1 MTDFAAVRIAY
12 GCTTNHYALPNHYA
26 FSTHHPYTDKPDIL
40 HDLDNNFTFILGG
53 IHAVKHTL
61 NQCQPPYP
69 IMYQYFAMDVKVD
82 ATRCCKIV
90 ILLVQLTLEEW
101 GCNKRK
107 HGGITPHNISTA
119 LDILRMCAEMI
130 PDQVCVTISPL

>member
-1 MTDFAAVRIAY
+1 M
-12 GCTTNHYALPNHYA
+12 
-26 FSTHHPYTDKPDIL
+26 
-40 HDLDNNFTFILGG
+40 FILGG
-53 IHAVKHTL
+53 IHAVKHTI

-69 IMYQYFAMDVKVD
+69 IMYKSFAMEVKVD
-82 ATRCCKIV
+82 ATRCCIIV

-101 GCNKRK
+101 ECNKGK

-119 LDILRMCAEMI
+119 LDFLKMWAEMI